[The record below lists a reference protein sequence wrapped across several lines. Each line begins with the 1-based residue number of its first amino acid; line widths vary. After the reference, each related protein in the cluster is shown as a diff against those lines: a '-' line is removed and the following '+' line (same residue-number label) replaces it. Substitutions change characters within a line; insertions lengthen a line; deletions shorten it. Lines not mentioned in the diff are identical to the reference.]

1 MEERIKNFLAGNR
14 FAVAGASRDRTK
26 YGNKVLRAYQQAG
39 KHVVPINP
47 KVDEV
52 EGLAAVAEV
61 SELDGSI
68 DGISIVT
75 PPKITEQIVAAAI
88 DKGIK
93 NVWMQPGAESETAV
107 EQALQ
112 AGLNVI
118 HGGPCILVTLRY
130 REEG

>member
-1 MEERIKNFLAGNR
+1 MEERIKTFLAGDR
-14 FAVAGASRDRTK
+14 FAVAGASRDRSK

-39 KHVVPINP
+39 KHVVPVNP
-47 KVDEV
+47 NVEEV
-52 EGLAAVAEV
+52 EGLAAAAEV
-61 SELDGSI
+61 SELDGTI

-75 PPKITEQIVAAAI
+75 PPKITEQIVTAAI

-107 EQALQ
+107 EHAEQ